1 MIKVDI
7 INKSKNPL
15 PIYAKKGDSGFDLMA
30 DFSAILKSSDIVA
43 FNSYASWKE
52 DKLEKV
58 TIRPG
63 GRVIIPVNIFTAIP
77 IGYEVQVRP
86 RSGLAIKKG
95 ITVLNTPGTIDSG
108 YRNGWGVILIN
119 MGIENFDVHQGD
131 KIAQGVLVKVEEVE
145 WNEVTELSES
155 ERNMGGFGHTGVST
169 EYSTEPDKK
178 EETEESK
185 NESSPNLTADEI
197 LSEEK
202 PSRRRHR

>member
-1 MIKVDI
+1 MIKVDV
-7 INKSKNPL
+7 INKSKNAL
-15 PIYAKKGDSGFDLMA
+15 PVYAKKGDSGFDLMA
-30 DFSAILKSSDIVA
+30 DFSGITKSSDIVA

-52 DKLEKV
+52 DSLEKI

-63 GRVIIPVNIFTAIP
+63 GRVIVPTNIFTAIP
-77 IGYEVQVRP
+77 VGYEVQVRP
-86 RSGLAIKKG
+86 RSGLAIKRG

-119 MGIENFDVHQGD
+119 LGIDNFDICQGD

-169 EYSTEPDKK
+169 KEEPDEK
-178 EETEESK
+178 ETEDSK
-185 NESSPNLTADEI
+185 NEESPNLTADEI